1 MVKGT
6 APLDGADR
14 FKPHASPKQL
24 KLKRL
29 LPFSVTVRV
38 IWSPRSLNVNESA

>member
-6 APLDGADR
+6 APFDGADR
-14 FKPHASPKQL
+14 FKPHPSPEQL

-29 LPFSVTVRV
+29 LSFAVTVRV
-38 IWSPRSLNVNESA
+38 IWSPRSLNVNVSA